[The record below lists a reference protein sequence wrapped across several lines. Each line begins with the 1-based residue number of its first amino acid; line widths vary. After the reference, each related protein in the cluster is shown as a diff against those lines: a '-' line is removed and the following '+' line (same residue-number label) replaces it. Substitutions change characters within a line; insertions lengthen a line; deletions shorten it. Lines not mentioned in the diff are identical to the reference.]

1 MNSLQTRKALIAA
14 SLLVAAAVLT
24 LTIVRGPRDQ
34 PTPAIVRQQVVTAV
48 AAVRV
53 PLAQSPATATAPEID
68 PKAPYYAKTFVLLL
82 RGANNRNNLS
92 DKQIACIQRGYTK
105 FVEDRLALEASIA
118 KITSVSDDRTEIEI
132 PSYAEAGKALEDGF
146 YQNLSTELGSDL
158 TDKLKDE
165 YGKMIEADN
174 YLVGQ
179 EPQELTVSVVKPDGL
194 YEVHHTIISSIF
206 DRTLI
211 DTFQPDNPGTYKALM
226 PLFPKI

>member
-1 MNSLQTRKALIAA
+1 MQTQKALISAL
-14 SLLVAAAVLT
+14 LLVAAAVVVFA
-24 LTIVRGPRDQ
+24 IIHKPGDQ
-34 PTPAIVRQQVVTAV
+34 PALATVDQRVVHTA
-48 AAVRV
+48 AAVRIP
-53 PLAQSPATATAPEID
+53 PLQFPDVSTGQEMDLNAPG
-68 PKAPYYAKTFVLLL
+68 YTKTFILLL
-82 RGANNRNNLS
+82 QGANNRNGLS
-92 DKQIACIQRGYTK
+92 DEQIAHVQRSYTE

-118 KITSVSDDRTEIEI
+118 KVTSVSDDKTEIEI

-146 YQNLSTELGSDL
+146 YQNLSAELGSDL
-158 TDKLKDE
+158 TDKLKGE

-194 YEVHHTIISSIF
+194 YEVHHTIISSTF